1 MSSFTGMIELNDR
14 EAELAAGGECVPAI
28 LILVDTDGDGDYD
41 YGLLIYD
48 CG

>member
-1 MSSFTGMIELNDR
+1 MSNMQGMIELNDR
-14 EAELAAGGECVPAI
+14 EAELAAGGCVPVI

-41 YGLLIYD
+41 YGILIYD